1 MKQMTDKNKVIFPNI
16 HTRGGSRWISRIS
29 SQRIWSD
36 MGTGCHGVQESPSL
50 EVVQRLR
57 TRVGGG
63 TWLARLMVRLDDL
76 EGSFPPWTTL

>member
-36 MGTGCHGVQESPSL
+36 MGTGCHGGAGVPIP
-50 EVVQRLR
+50 
-57 TRVGGG
+57 GGVSETCG
-63 TWLARLMVRLDDL
+63 YATEDTSWRWDLASQAD
-76 EGSFPPWTTL
+76 G

>member
-1 MKQMTDKNKVIFPNI
+1 
-16 HTRGGSRWISRIS
+16 
-29 SQRIWSD
+29 
-36 MGTGCHGVQESPSL
+36 MGAQESPSL

-76 EGSFPPWTTL
+76 EGSFPPWMTL